1 MSIFKVIVTYPNAE
15 VEEIDQDF
23 YQLEKAVDYAKHIL
37 GQVQYN
43 AQFHASR
50 GVNVQP
56 YAVVKE
62 TNGKE
67 SKIVFDSRQQ

>member
-1 MSIFKVIVTYPNAE
+1 MSIFKVIVTYPNAD

-23 YQLEKAVDYAKHIL
+23 FSLEKAVDYAKHIL

-50 GVNVQP
+50 GLSVQP
-56 YAVVKE
+56 FAVVKE
-62 TNGKE
+62 VSGQE
-67 SKIVFDSRQQ
+67 AKIVYDSRQ